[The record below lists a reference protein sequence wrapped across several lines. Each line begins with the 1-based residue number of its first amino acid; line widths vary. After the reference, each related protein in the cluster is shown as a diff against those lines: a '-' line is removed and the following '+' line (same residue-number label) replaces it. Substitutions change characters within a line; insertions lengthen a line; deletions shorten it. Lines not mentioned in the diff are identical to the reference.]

1 MDELIRQVTTILRGM
16 WKRRW
21 LGVVVA
27 WVVGLASVIAVLA
40 IPDKYEASARVFVD
54 TQSILRPL
62 MSGLVTQPNID
73 QQVMML
79 SRTLITRP
87 NVEKLIRMADL
98 DLKISGKTEREA
110 LIETLMTSLKIQN
123 TTRDNIYTI
132 TYRDTQPESAKRVVQ
147 SLVSIFVESNLG
159 DARKDSESARKFL
172 DEQIKAYEH
181 KLEEAE
187 ARLKE
192 FKLRNIAAQSSEG
205 KDHFSRMS
213 QVSEQ
218 LEQSRLELREAEHSR
233 DVLKRQLLAGDE
245 PALIPGVGDA
255 TSTAGVSIPEL
266 DSRIDAQQRNLDAML
281 QRFTEKHPDVIS
293 ARRLIKELED
303 KKREEIA
310 ARRKAA
316 ADNPAVAPVGNPVQQ
331 QLKITLSETEARVAA
346 LQTRVAEYQARYEK
360 MKGDI
365 ALAPQIE
372 AEFAQL
378 NRDYDIHKK
387 NYEQLVQRRESASIG
402 SEMDNTAGVDF
413 RLIDPPRVSPKP
425 VAPNRLLFLPLTLL
439 LALAAGIAVT
449 FAASQIRTV
458 FFDSRSLRDACGLP
472 LLGTVSLLMDDAAKR
487 KERKN
492 LLRFAAAC
500 GSLVAVYGAGLLALF
515 VFSART
521 A

>member
-1 MDELIRQVTTILRGM
+1 MDELLRQATTILRGM

-21 LGVVVA
+21 LGIIVA
-27 WVVGLASVIAVLA
+27 WVVGLASVAAVLA

-62 MSGLVTQPNID
+62 MSGLVTQPNVD

-98 DLKISGKTEREA
+98 DLKITSKADRET
-110 LIETLMTSLKIQN
+110 LVETLMTSLKIQN

-132 TYRDTQPESAKRVVQ
+132 TYRDTQPDHAKRVVQ

-172 DEQIKAYEH
+172 DEQIKAYEK

-192 FKLRNIAAQSSEG
+192 FKLRNLASQSSEG
-205 KDHFSRMS
+205 KDHFARMS
-213 QVSEQ
+213 QVAGQ

-233 DVLKRQLLAGDE
+233 DSLRRQLVGGDE
-245 PALIPGVGDA
+245 PSLLPETGQEAI
-255 TSTAGVSIPEL
+255 AGVSVPEI
-266 DSRIDAQQRNLDAML
+266 DSRIDALQRNMDAML
-281 QRFTEKHPDVIS
+281 QRFTEKHPDIVS
-293 ARRLIKELED
+293 TRRLIKELED

-316 ADNPAVAPVGNPVQQ
+316 ATNPTSSTTVNPVQQ
-331 QLKITLSETEARVAA
+331 QLKISLSETEARVAA
-346 LQTRVAEYQARYEK
+346 LQTRVAEYQARYDR
-360 MKGDI
+360 MKGEVT
-365 ALAPQIE
+365 LVPQIE

-378 NRDYDIHKK
+378 NRDYDINKK
-387 NYEQLVQRRESASIG
+387 NYEQLVQRRESASMG
-402 SEMDNTAGVDF
+402 SEMDTTAGVDF

-425 VAPNRLLFLPLTLL
+425 VAPNRTLFLPLTLL
-439 LALAAGIAVT
+439 LALAAGVAVT
-449 FAASQIRTV
+449 FATSQIRPV
-458 FFDSRSLRDACGLP
+458 FFDSRSLRDSCGLP
-472 LLGTVSLLMDDAAKR
+472 LLGTVSLLMDDATKR
-487 KERKN
+487 RERKD
-492 LLRFAAAC
+492 LLRFSAAC

-515 VFSART
+515 LLSVRT